1 MSITK
6 KKRFS
11 NEINPQSAL
20 IDLKLQEVWR
30 YRDLV
35 TMFVKRDIVTI
46 YKQTILG
53 PLWYLI
59 QPVLT
64 TIVFTVIF
72 GKVAKI
78 PTDGLPPM
86 LFYLAGVTAWN
97 YFAES
102 FKSTSDTFR
111 KNANIFGKVYFP
123 RIIMPISIVISGLLK
138 FGIQFLL
145 FIGFILYF
153 KFQDVSI
160 LPIWNK
166 MWLVPFLLLLMGFLG
181 LGFGMIISSLTT
193 KYRDLVFLVQF
204 GIQLLMYTT
213 PVIYP
218 LSTIPEKYRW
228 AIEANPV
235 SSIIETFRYIFLG
248 EGTFSWYSLLYST
261 VFTMVL
267 MFFSI
272 IVFNKTEKNFMDTV

>member
-11 NEINPQSAL
+11 NEIKPQSAL
-20 IDLKLQEVWR
+20 FDLKLREVWR

-35 TMFVKRDIVTI
+35 KMFVKRDIVTL

-72 GKVAKI
+72 SKVAKI
-78 PTDGLPPM
+78 STDGLPPM

-102 FKSTSDTFR
+102 FKNTADTFK
-111 KNANIFGKVYFP
+111 KNENIFGKVYFP
-123 RIIMPISIVISGLLK
+123 RIVMPLSIVISGLLK
-138 FGIQFLL
+138 FGIQLLL

-153 KFQDVSI
+153 RFQDVNI
-160 LPIWNK
+160 LPIWNT
-166 MWLVPFLLLLMGFLG
+166 MWVLPFLLLMMGFLG

-193 KYRDLVFLVQF
+193 KYRDLVFLIQF

-228 AIEANPV
+228 VIEANPV

-248 EGTFSWYSLLYST
+248 EGTFSWNSLLYST
-261 VFTMVL
+261 VFTLVL
-267 MFFSI
+267 MFIAI
-272 IVFNKTEKNFMDTV
+272 IVFNRTEKNFMDTV

>member
-1 MSITK
+1 MSSTK

-11 NEINPQSAL
+11 NEIRPQSAL

-53 PLWYLI
+53 PLWFLI

-72 GKVAKI
+72 GRVAKI

-102 FKSTSDTFR
+102 FKNTADTFK
-111 KNANIFGKVYFP
+111 KNENIFGKVYFP
-123 RIIMPISIVISGLLK
+123 RVVMPLSIVISGLLK
-138 FGIQFLL
+138 FGIQLIL

-153 KFQDVSI
+153 KFQDVDI
-160 LPIWNK
+160 IPIWNK
-166 MWLVPFLLLLMGFLG
+166 MWLVPFLLLMMGFLG

-193 KYRDLVFLVQF
+193 KYRDLVFLIQF
-204 GIQLLMYTT
+204 
-213 PVIYP
+213 
-218 LSTIPEKYRW
+218 
-228 AIEANPV
+228 
-235 SSIIETFRYIFLG
+235 
-248 EGTFSWYSLLYST
+248 
-261 VFTMVL
+261 
-267 MFFSI
+267 
-272 IVFNKTEKNFMDTV
+272 